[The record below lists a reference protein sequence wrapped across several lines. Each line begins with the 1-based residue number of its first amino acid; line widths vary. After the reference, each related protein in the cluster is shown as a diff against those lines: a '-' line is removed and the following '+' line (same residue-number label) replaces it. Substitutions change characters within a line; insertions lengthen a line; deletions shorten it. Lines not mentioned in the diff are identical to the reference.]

1 MDKRQIGDKKRLF
14 KNTCVAV
21 NIKNKEILDDDV
33 LLLQIRPIQ
42 SCLHIQSVQPI
53 VTIVKMSYSF
63 LVIIMKRCKTESLF
77 ATQIHYIEILFK

>member
-1 MDKRQIGDKKRLF
+1 MRQIGHKKRLF

-53 VTIVKMSYSF
+53 VAIVQMSLQFPWYYHEKPQNCQF
-63 LVIIMKRCKTESLF
+63 LF
-77 ATQIHYIEILFK
+77 ASEIHQIRILFK

>member
-1 MDKRQIGDKKRLF
+1 MDKRQIGHKKRLF
-14 KNTCVAV
+14 KNTCAAL

-63 LVIIMKRCKTESLF
+63 LVVIMKRCKTESLF